1 MPGGAFYL
9 FCSSPIEDD
18 VMFVKHLLRYNIL
31 AVPGSGFGGPGNFRL
46 AYCVPEDV
54 ITRSLPKFEEALGK
68 LEDIVKKMESGDM
81 TLEESLKAFEE
92 GIKLA
97 RLCSRKLD
105 EAERRVEILL
115 KQEEGLVVKP
125 LQVEENET
133 EL

>member
-1 MPGGAFYL
+1 MAK
-9 FCSSPIEDD
+9 D
-18 VMFVKHLLRYNIL
+18 
-31 AVPGSGFGGPGNFRL
+31 
-46 AYCVPEDV
+46 
-54 ITRSLPKFEEALGK
+54 KFEEALGK

-115 KQEEGLVVKP
+115 KQEEGLVTKP
-125 LQVEENET
+125 LQVEENES